1 MHSVVGQEVLCPQNE
16 LVIDVQATSLGFV
29 LETDQQSECAHSVP
43 GVVEEGL
50 VCVQSDDLVSADINA
65 QLSIEFFN
73 NGGAAGLVLEC
84 GLRSP

>member
-1 MHSVVGQEVLCPQNE
+1 MHSVVGQEVLCAQNE